1 VAATCLQPAQG
12 REYKS
17 ASVGERRRFEGRK
30 AAVTGAGGFIGNAI
44 SRALVAEG
52 AEVTG
57 ADVDARTAERV
68 RRAGASFAEAD
79 VTDRGSL
86 DGALGGAEIVVH
98 TAAYVRDWGT
108 MDEFVQVNVG
118 GTVNVLDAAEAA
130 GAQPVLHVS
139 SVVVYGYHHA
149 GHQDEGAFHRAYGIP
164 YIDTKSASDA
174 VALRRGAV
182 VIRPG
187 DVYGPGSVPWT
198 LRPLELARTGRLVVP
213 GKGDG
218 LMLPVYIDDLVEAVL
233 LGLLEG
239 EPGRAYTAWD
249 GEAVTFGD
257 YFDRIAAIAGA
268 KPARRLPRPLLVG
281 AAKAGEAVA
290 ALRGEPPAFSSR
302 AATFV
307 DRRGTVSNARIREE
321 LGWEP
326 RVTLDEGLRRTE
338 EWLRAEG
345 LI

>member
-1 VAATCLQPAQG
+1 VD
-12 REYKS
+12 
-17 ASVGERRRFEGRK
+17 ERRRFEGRK
-30 AAVTGAGGFIGNAI
+30 AVVTGAGGFIGNAI
-44 SRALVAEG
+44 CRGLVAEG

-57 ADVDARTAERV
+57 ADVEVRTADRV
-68 RRAGASFAEAD
+68 RVSGARFAEAD
-79 VTDRGSL
+79 VTDRDAL
-86 DGALGGAEIVVH
+86 DRALEGAELVVH
-98 TAAYVRDWGT
+98 TAAYVRDWGG
-108 MDEFVQVNVG
+108 MEEFVGVNVR
-118 GTVNVLDAAEAA
+118 GTVNLLDAADAA
-130 GAQPVLHVS
+130 GVERVVHIS
-139 SVVVYGYHHA
+139 SVVVYGYHDESE
-149 GHQDEGAFHRAYGIP
+149 QDEGAFHRAYGIP

-174 VALRRGAV
+174 LALRRGAV

-249 GEAVTFGD
+249 GRPVSFGD

-281 AAKAGEAVA
+281 LARAGEAIA
-290 ALRGEPPAFSSR
+290 ALRGEPPAFSAR

-307 DRRGTVSNARIREE
+307 DRRGTASNRRIREE

-326 RVTLDEGLRRTE
+326 SVTLDEGLRRTE
-338 EWLRAEG
+338 EWLRTEG
-345 LI
+345 LL